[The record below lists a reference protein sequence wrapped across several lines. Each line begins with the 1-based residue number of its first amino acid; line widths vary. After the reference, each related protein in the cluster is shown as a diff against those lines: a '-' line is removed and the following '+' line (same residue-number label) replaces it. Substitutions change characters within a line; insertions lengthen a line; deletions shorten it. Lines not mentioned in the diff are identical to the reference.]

1 MIDTRKDYILRIV
14 EQAVL
19 CLQKIL
25 GLKAE
30 RRDEE
35 AFGEIE
41 RATLL
46 LLGDDR
52 DIVSL
57 VDPASAA
64 RILGDVQRVWLYARI
79 LAEQGDLERRCGSPS
94 ANQTDARA
102 IAMVEETMAL
112 MRRHAP
118 TADLEEPR
126 ALLAKLHA
134 RASEVR
140 AHGSDPIDDDA

>member
-19 CLQKIL
+19 CLQRVL
-25 GLKAE
+25 GLKTAGRE
-30 RRDEE
+30 EE
-35 AFGEIE
+35 ALDEL
-41 RATLL
+41 RSATLL

-64 RILGDVQRVWLYARI
+64 RILGDVQRVWLYARV
-79 LAEQGDLERRCGSPS
+79 LAERGELERRLGSD
-94 ANQTDARA
+94 AADQTDARA
-102 IAMVEETMAL
+102 IAMVEQAMAL

-118 TADLEEPR
+118 SADLEEPR
-126 ALLAKLHA
+126 ALLDALRA
-134 RASEVR
+134 RYGPGR
-140 AHGSDPIDDDA
+140 